1 METMQ
6 LGKTPVTVSVLG
18 LGMGPLSKQGRPPE
32 EQAIATIH
40 RSLALGITLIDTAD
54 AYCID
59 ESDKHY
65 SERLLSKALQQY
77 DGDTSNVTV
86 ITKGGFIRPDGDW
99 KHNGNPE
106 YLRKT
111 IRASFEALGGEKAI
125 DLWLYHSPDP
135 SYTLKESLT
144 PAKEAVD
151 AGIVRF
157 VGVSNFS
164 LEQLKR
170 ARDIVEVVAI
180 QNHYNLW
187 SRKHEFDGMLAYC
200 DREGLTF
207 MPCRPL
213 GGIGGNRRSK
223 PLEKMPVLAEIA
235 QAKGCSLYC
244 LLLAWLR
251 AKSSAIAPIVGAS
264 RVASIEDSVKS
275 VSLTLSQDEIDA
287 IDASS
292 PPALFDRPVAVWA
305 KRQVKKLI
313 PVR

>member
-6 LGKTPVTVSVLG
+6 LGKTPLSVSVLG
-18 LGMGPLSKQGRPPE
+18 LGTGPMSKLGRPPE
-32 EQAIATIH
+32 AQAIETIH
-40 RSLALGITLIDTAD
+40 RSLALGMTLIDTAD
-54 AYCID
+54 AYCVD
-59 ESDKHY
+59 ETDKHY
-65 SERLLSKALQQY
+65 SERLVRLALQQY
-77 DGDTSNVTV
+77 DGDTSQVTV

-99 KHNGNPE
+99 KHNGNPD
-106 YLRKT
+106 YLRQT
-111 IRASFEALGGEKAI
+111 IRASFEALGGDKAI

-144 PAKEAVD
+144 PAKEAVA

-164 LEQLKR
+164 LEQLKC
-170 ARDIVEVVAI
+170 ARDIVEVAAI

-200 DREGLTF
+200 EREGITF

-223 PLEKMPVLAEIA
+223 PLDKMPVLAEIA
-235 QAKGCSLYC
+235 KTKDCSLYC

-264 RVASIEDSVKS
+264 RPASIEDSVKS
-275 VSLTLSQDEIDA
+275 VSLTLSKEEIDA
-287 IDASS
+287 IDAIA